1 MKKLLIVSI
10 LFIGFILSGMA
21 QTVTTPEKKLQSKN
35 KVAPATKK
43 PIPDKTAKVSKTT
56 TKAPAP
62 SATKPAQDQTK
73 SATKSTVVLKKDG
86 TPDKR
91 YKNSTAA
98 GPLKKDGTP
107 DMRYKEN
114 KKAK

>member
-1 MKKLLIVSI
+1 MKKLLMVLI
-10 LFIGFILSGMA
+10 LFIGFNLSGMA

-35 KVAPATKK
+35 KVAPTAMKS
-43 PIPDKTAKVSKTT
+43 IPDKTAKVSKAT

-62 SATKPAQDQTK
+62 AATKPAMDQKK
-73 SATKSTVVLKKDG
+73 SATKSAVVLKKDG

-91 YKNSTAA
+91 YKNSTAT

-114 KKAK
+114 KKTK